1 MPTYPFERALVTG
14 ASSGIGLSFA
24 RNLASAGVPVVVVA
38 RRRDRLEELAR
49 EFSNVEVLDA
59 DLQTVAGIDKVVDRI
74 SSSENP
80 IDLVVNNAGFGSTG
94 MFDTIDP
101 ERTRQEIALN
111 VGALVRLSH
120 AAVNTF
126 LPRKH
131 GYLLN
136 VSSVGA
142 FQPGPTIAVYAAT
155 KAFVTSFTE
164 ALAEENRRR
173 GLNVSALHPG
183 YVPTE
188 FQAVASSNDSP
199 SRIPGFMW
207 LSPDRVVIGGLQ
219 GVAKGKTLVTP
230 SLTYK
235 SLVLMTKLL
244 PRGATRRIVG
254 TVLGD

>member
-1 MPTYPFERALVTG
+1 MSSFPFQRALVTG
-14 ASSGIGLSFA
+14 ASAGIGESFA
-24 RNLASAGVPVVVVA
+24 RLLASAGVPVVVVA

-49 EFSNVEVLDA
+49 EFPNVEVLAA
-59 DLQTVAGIDKVVDRI
+59 DLQTDAGLAAVSARI
-74 SSSENP
+74 MAADNP
-80 IDLVVNNAGFGSTG
+80 VDLVVNNAGFGTSG
-94 MFDTIDP
+94 MFETIDP

-120 AAVNTF
+120 SAINAF
-126 LPRKH
+126 LERKR

-142 FQPGPTIAVYAAT
+142 FQAGPTLAVYAAT

-173 GLNVSALHPG
+173 GIRVSALHPG

-188 FQAVASSNDSP
+188 FQQVASAKDISSGV
-199 SRIPGFMW
+199 PGFLW
-207 LSPDRVVIGGLQ
+207 LKPERVALGGLK

-230 SLTYK
+230 SIIYK
-235 SLVLMTKLL
+235 SLVVLTKVL
-244 PRGATRRIVG
+244 PRGATRRIAG
-254 TVLGD
+254 AIIGD